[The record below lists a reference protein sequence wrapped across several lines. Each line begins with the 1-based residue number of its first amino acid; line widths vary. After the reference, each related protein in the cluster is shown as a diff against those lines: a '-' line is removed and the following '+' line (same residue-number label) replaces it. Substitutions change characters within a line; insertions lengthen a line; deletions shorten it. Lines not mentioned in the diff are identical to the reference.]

1 MSAGQLDPHG
11 PSRASPGL
19 PEVAIATRARV
30 VRLSSPASE
39 GRAEAGCSCPVLASA
54 LARIVSLA
62 VAQRLGPNLLGL
74 RVADPSRMG
83 RRSTLIRGVRSRGV
97 LILAGAVGAAGVAL
111 TPAAVLAAPPGGPA
125 THSTPA
131 GSVSAGGVAGPST
144 TSSFTCSIGGTL
156 STIQPVANVAPDPV
170 LGAGA
175 TPFLGEPTIAT
186 TPSNL
191 PAGVL
196 GITAPGAT
204 TGTVSSPAAT
214 FAAGF
219 ADETELYEVPNTA
232 SAGTAPAGS
241 PGAFDSSQG
250 APLNALPSGT
260 ITVAGATYSG
270 PGLPYAQVFPLLN
283 GTPNFTDPLIPGGI
297 PTSVYYQS
305 YSNNPSAWMPGG
317 EQPPSLC
324 GGSHEYTVI
333 TFDTAPYVGRELTAG
348 QPYGAY
354 LLLRDTDTSGPLSN
368 HLWYF
373 QAAAPPPPQPTVAV
387 TVTNDAAGQGVYQ
400 QTETAPAAGESVP
413 FQVTVTN
420 TSSVEETIG
429 TVTEGY
435 GGPSTQ
441 VCQENL
447 GHILSPGGSVAC
459 EFTLSAFSPP
469 AGETLTDTV
478 TVSVGQ
484 SGVPSTSGRG
494 QGWSSVTTADA
505 PGPPSPSVV
514 VDTTNDAAGTGYSK
528 VEEARVAGAAVP
540 FQVTI
545 QNSSAVIEQ
554 ISSISISY
562 GNTTEPVCSS
572 DVGLQLTAAT
582 SVTCRFL
589 LSDFAPPAGHSL
601 VGVVTVV
608 VAEQGD
614 PADSATGFSG
624 STVTTSPTPVALA
637 VSVANSNDAAG
648 QGVYLK
654 TEIAQRPGGGVPF
667 RVAIRNDGSGAEV
680 ITAISSRSGRGS
692 LNECQPMVGLSLS
705 VGQTVHCN
713 FTIPAYA
720 PAAGQSRID
729 TATVDVSQ
737 PGNPANTASGAGSS
751 TVTTAAPVLSVMTAV
766 SSTTAVL
773 GQTLT
778 YTIRVTNT
786 GAAPAQD
793 VLVKDVLSGTAG
805 FTVNDGTGG
814 TADSFAGRPV
824 EPVTKTAV
832 GAYQWHYRAMAAGGG
847 TAVVVFTVTIRGSA
861 SASVTARGK
870 VALTDTVSVV
880 AVGCTTSSCR
890 SVSTTYVAVLAGS
903 VKAAS
908 VTAPGAPA
916 TGAHLDLTLATLLV
930 VLGLAMLGTAVAS
943 HGRVWPRPQAASLST
958 SQQQTA
964 RAFHDFP
971 RCPVPA
977 GLPTPAE
984 GTGGTRWRTS

>member
-1 MSAGQLDPHG
+1 
-11 PSRASPGL
+11 
-19 PEVAIATRARV
+19 
-30 VRLSSPASE
+30 
-39 GRAEAGCSCPVLASA
+39 
-54 LARIVSLA
+54 
-62 VAQRLGPNLLGL
+62 
-74 RVADPSRMG
+74 
-83 RRSTLIRGVRSRGV
+83 
-97 LILAGAVGAAGVAL
+97 
-111 TPAAVLAAPPGGPA
+111 
-125 THSTPA
+125 
-131 GSVSAGGVAGPST
+131 
-144 TSSFTCSIGGTL
+144 
-156 STIQPVANVAPDPV
+156 
-170 LGAGA
+170 
-175 TPFLGEPTIAT
+175 
-186 TPSNL
+186 
-191 PAGVL
+191 
-196 GITAPGAT
+196 
-204 TGTVSSPAAT
+204 
-214 FAAGF
+214 
-219 ADETELYEVPNTA
+219 
-232 SAGTAPAGS
+232 
-241 PGAFDSSQG
+241 
-250 APLNALPSGT
+250 
-260 ITVAGATYSG
+260 
-270 PGLPYAQVFPLLN
+270 
-283 GTPNFTDPLIPGGI
+283 
-297 PTSVYYQS
+297 
-305 YSNNPSAWMPGG
+305 
-317 EQPPSLC
+317 
-324 GGSHEYTVI
+324 
-333 TFDTAPYVGRELTAG
+333 
-348 QPYGAY
+348 
-354 LLLRDTDTSGPLSN
+354 
-368 HLWYF
+368 
-373 QAAAPPPPQPTVAV
+373 
-387 TVTNDAAGQGVYQ
+387 
-400 QTETAPAAGESVP
+400 
-413 FQVTVTN
+413 
-420 TSSVEETIG
+420 
-429 TVTEGY
+429 
-435 GGPSTQ
+435 
-441 VCQENL
+441 
-447 GHILSPGGSVAC
+447 
-459 EFTLSAFSPP
+459 
-469 AGETLTDTV
+469 
-478 TVSVGQ
+478 
-484 SGVPSTSGRG
+484 
-494 QGWSSVTTADA
+494 
-505 PGPPSPSVV
+505 
-514 VDTTNDAAGTGYSK
+514 
-528 VEEARVAGAAVP
+528 
-540 FQVTI
+540 
-545 QNSSAVIEQ
+545 
-554 ISSISISY
+554 
-562 GNTTEPVCSS
+562 
-572 DVGLQLTAAT
+572 
-582 SVTCRFL
+582 
-589 LSDFAPPAGHSL
+589 